1 MITLPGPLS
10 PSQPLAPPDLSTL
23 SDKLPLM
30 NHGAFSPS
38 GGMTSIDFGQNG
50 NSGTDLNALFGEN
63 GGAIQEQLNNEIAQ
77 TLTQLIS
84 ALLTSLMP
92 LLQQLTGQQNQQQS
106 GQPASGSGG
115 GGMPQNLAA
124 GGDQMPLTG
133 GNGTGQSMPETA
145 GTPGQPQVSPG
156 GQNGAPGAT
165 ATTGGGQSNAP
176 AGLATSGSGQSVTP
190 SGGSGLHL
198 PEALKPY
205 EGAIQNA
212 AAKTGVPGEV
222 LAAQIWQESR
232 GSLGAS
238 TVNGGNGLQDSGL
251 MQVNSNTF
259 ADLQRKNP
267 ELLGPNADANNPT
280 DNIMAGALYMKEQLN
295 DFGGNMGAALRA
307 YNSGPLNV
315 NVDNLNDISKTGTGD
330 ATYVDKVMNFA
341 SIISSGQ
348 GQLPA

>member
-10 PSQPLAPPDLSTL
+10 PSQPLTPPDLSTL

-30 NHGAFSPS
+30 NNGAFSPS

-63 GGAIQEQLNNEIAQ
+63 GGTMQEQLNNEIAQ

-115 GGMPQNLAA
+115 GGGMPQNLAA
-124 GGDQMPLTG
+124 GGDPMQLNSA
-133 GNGTGQSMPETA
+133 NGAGQSMPATA
-145 GTPGQPQVSPG
+145 GTPGQPQVSAG
-156 GQNGAPGAT
+156 GQNG
-165 ATTGGGQSNAP
+165 AP
-176 AGLATSGSGQSVTP
+176 AGLATSGSGQSVMP
-190 SGGSGLHL
+190 SGSSGLHL

-259 ADLQRKNP
+259 ADLQRKNS

-330 ATYVDKVMNFA
+330 ATYVDKVMNFS

>member
-1 MITLPGPLS
+1 MITLPGALS
-10 PSQPLAPPDLSTL
+10 PTQPLTPPDLSGL
-23 SDKLPLM
+23 SDKLPLT
-30 NHGAFSPS
+30 NNGAFSPS
-38 GGMTSIDFGQNG
+38 GGMTAIDFGQSG
-50 NSGTDLNALFGEN
+50 NSGTDLNALFGQN
-63 GGAIQEQLNNEIAQ
+63 GGATQEALNNEIAQ

-106 GQPASGSGG
+106 GQPTSAS
-115 GGMPQNLAA
+115 GGMPQNLT
-124 GGDQMPLTG
+124 TG
-133 GNGTGQSMPETA
+133 GNPTQLTDGSSAGQSAPA
-145 GTPGQPQVSPG
+145 SGGAPGGNIASAG
-156 GQNGAPGAT
+156 GQNGAPTGTAAT
-165 ATTGGGQSNAP
+165 NGT
-176 AGLATSGSGQSVTP
+176 GQSVTQ
-190 SGGSGLHL
+190 SGTSGLHL
-198 PEALKPY
+198 PDALKPY

-267 ELLGPNADANNPT
+267 DLLGPNANANNPT

-295 DFGGNMGAALRA
+295 AFDGNMGAALRA

-315 NVDNLNDISKTGTGD
+315 NVNNLSDISKTGTGD
-330 ATYVDKVMNFA
+330 ATYVDKVMNFS

>member
-1 MITLPGPLS
+1 MITLPGALS
-10 PSQPLAPPDLSTL
+10 PSQPLTPPDLSGL
-23 SDKLPLM
+23 SDKLPLG
-30 NHGAFSPS
+30 NNGAFSPS

-50 NSGTDLNALFGEN
+50 SSGTDLNALFGQN
-63 GGAIQEQLNNEIAQ
+63 GDAAQETLNNEIAQ
-77 TLTQLIS
+77 TLAQLIS

-106 GQPASGSGG
+106 GQPTSGG
-115 GGMPQNLAA
+115 GGGIPQNLAA
-124 GGDQMPLTG
+124 GGDPTQLSG
-133 GNGTGQSMPETA
+133 GSGAGQS
-145 GTPGQPQVSPG
+145 
-156 GQNGAPGAT
+156 APAPASAPVGEMANT
-165 ATTGGGQSNAP
+165 SGQSGAP
-176 AGLATSGSGQSVTP
+176 AGTAATGGSGQSVTQ

-267 ELLGPNADANNPT
+267 DLLGPNANANNPQ

-315 NVDNLNDISKTGTGD
+315 NVNNLNDISKTGTGD

>member
-10 PSQPLAPPDLSTL
+10 PPQTLTPPDLSGL
-23 SDKLPLM
+23 SEKTSSLSS
-30 NHGAFSPS
+30 GAFSPS
-38 GGMTSIDFGQNG
+38 GGMTSIDFGQSG
-50 NSGTDLNALFGEN
+50 GAGTDLSALFGQN
-63 GGAIQEQLNNEIAQ
+63 GGSTQEALNNEIAQ

-84 ALLTSLMP
+84 ALLNTLMP
-92 LLQQLTGQQNQQQS
+92 LLQQLTGQQNGQQNS
-106 GQPASGSGG
+106 QPASGGG

-124 GGDQMPLTG
+124 D
-133 GNGTGQSMPETA
+133 
-145 GTPGQPQVSPG
+145 
-156 GQNGAPGAT
+156 
-165 ATTGGGQSNAP
+165 TGGGGTTAGGAQPTAAGQTAGGQSSTPVGQTATGGQSSAP
-176 AGLATSGSGQSVTP
+176 AGTTATNNSQSVAGTSGS
-190 SGGSGLHL
+190 SGLHL

-212 AAKTGVPGEV
+212 AAKTGVPGEI

-232 GSLGAS
+232 GSLGAT

-259 ADLQRKNP
+259 ADLQSKNRD
-267 ELLGPNADANNPT
+267 LLGPNADPNNPA

-295 DFGGNMGAALRA
+295 AFGGNMGAALRA

-315 NVDNLNDISKTGTGD
+315 NVNNLNDISKTGTGD
-330 ATYVDKVMNFA
+330 ATYVDKVMNFS

>member
-1 MITLPGPLS
+1 MITLPGALR
-10 PSQPLAPPDLSTL
+10 PSQPLTPPDLSGL
-23 SDKLPLM
+23 SDKLPLT
-30 NHGAFSPS
+30 NNGAFSPT
-38 GGMTSIDFGQNG
+38 GGTTAIDFGQNG
-50 NSGTDLNALFGEN
+50 NSGTDLSALFGQN
-63 GGAIQEQLNNEIAQ
+63 GGAPQGALDNETAQ

-106 GQPASGSGG
+106 GGPTSGG
-115 GGMPQNLAA
+115 GAMPQNLAA
-124 GGDQMPLTG
+124 GGDPTQLSGGGAGAPASASGGAPTQPGNGAGPGAIPAGSVPIGDMGNTSDTG
-133 GNGTGQSMPETA
+133 G
-145 GTPGQPQVSPG
+145 
-156 GQNGAPGAT
+156 
-165 ATTGGGQSNAP
+165 AP
-176 AGLATSGSGQSVTP
+176 AVSGQGVTQSGS
-190 SGGSGLHL
+190 SGLHL
-198 PEALKPY
+198 PAALQPY

-267 ELLGPNADANNPT
+267 ELLGPNADPNNPA

-315 NVDNLNDISKTGTGD
+315 NVNDLSDISKTGTGD
-330 ATYVDKVMNFA
+330 ATYVNKVMNFA